1 MKAFADLTNRAMNAT
16 AVLASLGALVMM
28 VHICAEVVSRNLFG
42 APIPAT
48 VEIVSQYYMVLLA
61 FLPIAWLERRGGM
74 VSVEAIDFLL
84 SPGVRRWSD
93 VAVALVSAV
102 IYAGLAYTT
111 WLVALKNHATGT
123 FVTALEV
130 AVPTWPTYFLPPLG
144 FALAVLV
151 TLFRAV
157 ALASGEDVA
166 RAQETFQ
173 P

>member
-1 MKAFADLTNRAMNAT
+1 MKALADLTNRAMNVT

-42 APIPAT
+42 TPIPAT

-84 SPGVRRWSD
+84 SPAARRWSD
-93 VAVALVSAV
+93 VSVSLVSAAV
-102 IYAGLAYTT
+102 YAGLAYTT
-111 WLVALKNHATGT
+111 WLVALKNYATGT

-130 AVPTWPTYFLPPLG
+130 ALPTWPTYFLPPLG

-157 ALASGEDVA
+157 ALATGVDDA
-166 RAQETFQ
+166 RMQETVRT
-173 P
+173 